1 MLLRGLSKT
10 GRSSGGGAGLK
21 DSGAE
26 ARGGA
31 VEGVVAGEAVEE
43 LDAVEAGGTTTD
55 AGAVVTSSL
64 GGVSIVAQAPSNMNS
79 PTPTHLFQLNRT
91 ATNEGE

>member
-31 VEGVVAGEAVEE
+31 VEGGVAGEAVEE
-43 LDAVEAGGTTTD
+43 LDAVEAGGTTTG
-55 AGAVVTSSL
+55 AGAVVTCSL
-64 GGVSIVAQAPSNMNS
+64 GGVSIVAQAPSNMNRPS
-79 PTPTHLFQLNRT
+79 ATHLFQLKRSS
-91 ATNEGE
+91 TNEGE